1 MTVTELHPHEAGEES
16 ETARPVET
24 YAEGLARASKAEA
37 EAEAM
42 RLKNRDAEYRQ
53 QLARQKAEAK
63 AEAEIQESLEAAED
77 ARRERELE
85 RQAKAAARE
94 RAEKSAATWRRAA
107 LTIAVICV
115 VVSLPLQMMAFW
127 DPHAWFLLAAPL
139 VLEGVAWALLAG
151 AQAAID
157 DGRASWHYRLGALIQ
172 ACIAAGINYAHG
184 SEVYGVAT
192 GIGGA
197 LCSLMGPAIWDLHEH
212 GRMAKSEGR
221 KTLAQRRA
229 DRRERKVE
237 AKRAKRVAEA
247 RAKQDKTVWARAVY
261 LSAALGELEPSD
273 KTYRRAWDEIHGAE
287 VGSTASSITD
297 KRTARRAVRLAQN
310 GPLPAPEKDGNAQ
323 VDSQMPPEDGESSQA
338 PSKASK
344 KG

>member
-1 MTVTELHPHEAGEES
+1 MTVTELHPHEAGEET

-42 RLKNRDAEYRQ
+42 RLKNEDTKSRQ
-53 QLARQKAEAK
+53 ELNRQKAEAK
-63 AEAEIQESLEAAED
+63 AQADIQESLEAAED
-77 ARRERELE
+77 ARRERQETRRE
-85 RQAKAAARE
+85 REEAKARAA
-94 RAEKSAATWRRAA
+94 KSAATWRKAA

-197 LCSLMGPAIWDLHEH
+197 LCSLIGPAIWDLHEH

-221 KTLAQRRA
+221 KSLAQRRA
-229 DRRERKVE
+229 ERRDRKAE
-237 AKRAKRVAEA
+237 AKRAKRLTAN
-247 RAKQDKTVWARAVY
+247 RKTEEPVVWGRAVY
-261 LSAALGELEPSD
+261 LAAALGELQPTE
-273 KTYRRAWDEIHGAE
+273 KIYRRAWDEIHGAE
-287 VGSTASSITD
+287 VGSTAPSITAR
-297 KRTARRAVRLAQN
+297 RTARRAVRVAQN
-310 GPLPAPEKDGNAQ
+310 GPLKDGNAQ
-323 VDSQMPPEDGESSQA
+323 VDSQMPPEDGESSQT